1 MSYYYVD
8 VRILVESDSIA
19 NAKDIVE
26 NIVDDA
32 SKILILCKIFQLLIL
47 NKKVRNNMQ
56 ILEVYECDGILFSS
70 YVLASEYAN
79 HMFKNEGIVLGIV
92 LREIV

>member
-1 MSYYYVD
+1 
-8 VRILVESDSIA
+8 
-19 NAKDIVE
+19 
-26 NIVDDA
+26 
-32 SKILILCKIFQLLIL
+32 
-47 NKKVRNNMQ
+47 MQ

-70 YVLASEYAN
+70 YVLACEYAN